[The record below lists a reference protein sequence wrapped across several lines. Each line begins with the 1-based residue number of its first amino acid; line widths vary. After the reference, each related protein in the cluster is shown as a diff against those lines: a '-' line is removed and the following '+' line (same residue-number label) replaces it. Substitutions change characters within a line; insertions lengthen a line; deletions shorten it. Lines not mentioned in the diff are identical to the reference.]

1 MINIFYN
8 LLTKISKTKTILK
21 SEKYMRMNSYRG
33 TEEQTWHVLFTLY
46 YFAALQ
52 THKRISST

>member
-33 TEEQTWHVLFTLY
+33 TEEQTWHVLFTL
-46 YFAALQ
+46 
-52 THKRISST
+52 